1 MMQGF
6 VRPKLIPLVMS
17 VAGVAAMLYLGFW
30 QLERL
35 AWKRDLIS
43 RIEQG
48 VNDAPLE
55 QLPADEALQDRHFH
69 YVMLT
74 GYYMNKPE
82 FHIAARYYKSKL
94 GYSVLTPFIVDE
106 GPDTGKIVLVN
117 RGWIPAALKDEKSSY
132 ATITDE
138 KITIKGRIRLS
149 NERNPFTPENQ
160 PEKNIWFGRDTAEMA
175 ESARLKFEPLTLD
188 IVGDQ
193 NASSYPVPADAKVQ
207 LRNDHLA
214 YAFTWFSIGLAI
226 LVISLLYHRK
236 PKPKADNQP

>member
-1 MMQGF
+1 MQGF

-17 VAGVAAMLYLGFW
+17 VAGVLAMLYLGFW

-35 AWKRDLIS
+35 AWKRDLIA

-48 VNDAPLE
+48 IHDAPLQ
-55 QLPADEALQDRHFH
+55 QLPATDAERKAQHFH

-106 GPDTGKIVLVN
+106 GPDTGKIILVN
-117 RGWIPAALKDEKSSY
+117 RGWIPAALKDDKASY

-149 NERNPFTPENQ
+149 NERNTFTPENQ
-160 PEKNIWFGRDTAEMA
+160 PEKNMWFGRDAAEMA
-175 ESARLKFEPLTLD
+175 KHARLEFEPLTLD

-193 NASSYPVPADAKVQ
+193 DTSTYPVPADEKVQ

-226 LVISLLYHRK
+226 FVISLLYHRK
-236 PKPKADNQP
+236 PKPKTDDQP